1 MKIKSMVLISTFAV
15 LTAVGARLTV
25 PLPVIPFTL
34 QTLFAMLAGLVLGP
48 KKGAA
53 SQLLYMAMGLAGIPV
68 FTSVCGPA
76 ALFSP
81 SFGYIVGFSLCALI
95 GGTLRDYFRKK
106 QGEATRAALFAS
118 ALSALAGVAA
128 TYAVGVAYL
137 YAALNVWG
145 GGATFFKVLSIGFL
159 TTAPGDVI
167 KAVVAA
173 EVARRL
179 AKYGAAE

>member
-95 GGTLRDYFRKK
+95 GGMLRDYFRKK
-106 QGEATRAALFAS
+106 RGEATRAALFAS
-118 ALSALAGVAA
+118 ALAGVAA
-128 TYAVGVAYL
+128 TYTVGVAYL

-173 EVARRL
+173 EIARRL
-179 AKYGAAE
+179 AKYGISE